1 MKLGLLPK
9 RLKAQT
15 ICDMSFWKI
24 FENRNKYN
32 EKNIVGFLSFAMMT
46 LFAIT
51 DILTGLWGQ
60 PLVIND
66 IIFNSFVYITLG
78 TFGIA
83 EAGKIFS
90 KYNNKQE
97 ED

>member
-1 MKLGLLPK
+1 
-9 RLKAQT
+9 
-15 ICDMSFWKI
+15 MSFWNI

-51 DILTGLWGQ
+51 DIGTGVWGRQ
-60 PLVIND
+60 LVIND

-78 TFGIA
+78 AFGIA
-83 EAGKIFS
+83 EAGRIFG
-90 KYNNKQE
+90 KKE
-97 ED
+97 ENQD

>member
-1 MKLGLLPK
+1 
-9 RLKAQT
+9 
-15 ICDMSFWKI
+15 MSFWKI

-78 TFGIA
+78 AFGIA
-83 EAGKIFS
+83 EAGKIFG
-90 KYNNKQE
+90 KYNKE
-97 ED
+97 EEEE